1 MDTLWLPVYGS
12 RACFFTAKPSILWT
26 VHLMLFYAL
35 TVYSGPP
42 RPHDDL
48 APTAMLFVVAYVMN
62 VSNRHFPGLWGRCP
76 SFIQRLPGAGVVC
89 TTNVIGTLGS

>member
-1 MDTLWLPVYGS
+1 
-12 RACFFTAKPSILWT
+12 
-26 VHLMLFYAL
+26 MLFYAL

-48 APTAMLFVVAYVMN
+48 GPTAMLFVVAHVMN
-62 VSNRHFPGLWGRCP
+62 VLNRHFPGLWGRCP